1 MKLASSLI
9 VTGIIA
15 CSLWGVALLQPMPA
29 RAISSVQHTFT
40 DKAPSEAS
48 AAKGA
53 ITESTQ
59 REKPLIVLNKL
70 VISGTTAVM
79 PTSQVQQLWQDFNA
93 DTSLNRRLTK
103 QPKAVYV
110 FYRDFS
116 ANFEQSTITIGYS
129 VDALS
134 SADKSVTLSAAS
146 YERLLSRKNHN
157 TQDIADAWKNIDY
170 RRPINRVIEIHYLS
184 KSSTVLSSEL
194 LVEYGD

>member
-1 MKLASSLI
+1 MKLASSLL

-29 RAISSVQHTFT
+29 RAISSAQHTPT
-40 DKAPSEAS
+40 DKTPSETS
-48 AAKGA
+48 AVPGA

-59 REKPLIVLNKL
+59 REKPLVALNTL

-79 PTSQVQQLWQDFNA
+79 PTSQVQQLWQDFKA
-93 DTSLNRRLTK
+93 DTSLNRKLTK

-129 VDALS
+129 VDTLS
-134 SADKSVTLSAAS
+134 SVNQSVTLSAAR
-146 YERLLSRKNHN
+146 YERLLPRKKYSN
-157 TQDIADAWKNIDY
+157 QDIARAWQNIDY
-170 RRPINRVIEIHYLS
+170 RRPINRVIEIHHLS
-184 KSSTVLSSEL
+184 EHSAIVSSEL
-194 LVEYGD
+194 LIEYGD